1 MNIRKIIKHNRVLT
15 LVLISMIAFSSVGC
29 SGSSVESS
37 SINFEQMTETEK
49 VDYLISKARSDVE
62 GLEDEE
68 LTDLSSRYI
77 DDISKVVEDETQFEN
92 NDTMEDIIY
101 KGAFLER
108 YGKIKMDKFEKAAQ
122 EDSDGYKIA
131 KTVNTLG
138 TDAVQMVKYVY
149 RGAEKADDDST
160 ISNIKQVKESLKQL
174 Q

>member
-1 MNIRKIIKHNRVLT
+1 MKIKKIIRNSKILT
-15 LVLISMIAFSSVGC
+15 LILISMIAFSAVGC
-29 SGSSVESS
+29 SSSSVESS
-37 SINFEQMTETEK
+37 SANFEQMTETEK
-49 VDYLISKARSDVE
+49 VDYLISKACSDVE

-68 LTDLSSRYI
+68 LTDLGSQYI
-77 DDISKVVEDETQFEN
+77 DDISKVVESETQFDN
-92 NDTMEDIIY
+92 NETMEDIIY
-101 KGAFLER
+101 KGAFLEY

>member
-92 NDTMEDIIY
+92 NETMEDIIY

-131 KTVNTLG
+131 KTVNALG